1 MKLHAEVDAHGAQL
15 GRITAGARR
24 SYCPAYGDILWGP
37 LPDLGE
43 RLQAL
48 MDDPGVMFE
57 SPRRVV
63 LFQRIGDDLRYY
75 ALTFYSRHSQSSARL
90 AKTLRPYRDRAWIL
104 RRWIEARLTLLL
116 RRLTVRTSVR

>member
-24 SYCPAYGDILWGP
+24 SDCPAYGDILWGP

-63 LFQRIGDDLRYY
+63 VAQRIGDELRYY
-75 ALTFYSRHSQSSARL
+75 AGGSPSHADRSYLEWDRVWAEGGEAGTFR
-90 AKTLRPYRDRAWIL
+90 
-104 RRWIEARLTLLL
+104 
-116 RRLTVRTSVR
+116 